1 MLVAAAGVALVVVG
15 AVLADNP
22 TKEKIARTAAG
33 DARARAE
40 VLRRADF
47 GKGWSG
53 GFKKPDF
60 SSGFRCSYK
69 PKQSDLVL
77 VGAARTTW
85 HRPAAYEIDSEAQV
99 LRTAAMVQRDWR
111 RTVIAPQVLPCLR
124 KTFTELLG
132 SSGRL
137 LSLRRTAFPH
147 LTTYTR
153 AFRVLATLG
162 SGSNQERFESDIVA
176 LGADRNEVS
185 LSLTAAG
192 GNAAQLR
199 AQELRLAR
207 ALAHRMH
214 S

>member
-1 MLVAAAGVALVVVG
+1 VLVTAAGVALV
-15 AVLADNP
+15 AAAAALAEKP
-22 TKEKIARTAAG
+22 KIARTPAG
-33 DARARAE
+33 NAQARAV
-40 VLRRADF
+40 VLRRADL

-53 GFKKPDF
+53 GPEKPDF
-60 SSGFRCSYK
+60 SSGLHCSYK
-69 PKQSDLVL
+69 PKQSDLVV

-85 HRPAAYEIDSEAQV
+85 DKPTTYEIDTQAQV
-99 LRTAAMVQRDWR
+99 MRTAAMVTRDWR

-124 KTFTELLG
+124 KTFREILG

-137 LSLRRTAFPH
+137 LSLRRVAFPH

-162 SGSNQERFESDIVA
+162 SGSNRVPFESDFVA
-176 LGADRNEVS
+176 MGERRNEVS
-185 LSLTAAG
+185 LTLTAAG
-192 GNAAQLR
+192 GKAALLR

-207 ALAHRMH
+207 VLAQRMH

>member
-1 MLVAAAGVALVVVG
+1 VLVAAAGVTVVAAGV
-15 AVLADNP
+15 ALAD
-22 TKEKIARTAAG
+22 KEQIARTPAG
-33 DARARAE
+33 NAQARAE
-40 VLRRADF
+40 VLRRADL

-60 SSGFRCSYK
+60 STGFRCSYQ
-69 PKQSDLVL
+69 PKQSDLVA
-77 VGAARTTW
+77 VGAAETTW
-85 HRPAAYEIDSEAQV
+85 DRPTTYEIDSEAQV
-99 LRTAAMVQRDWR
+99 LRTAAMVRRDWR

-124 KTFTELLG
+124 KTFRELIG

-137 LSLRRTAFPH
+137 LSLGRLAFPH
-147 LTTYTR
+147 LTRYTR

-162 SGSNQERFESDIVA
+162 SGTNRERFESDFVA
-176 LGADRNEVS
+176 MGAGRNEVS

-192 GNAAQLR
+192 GKAAWLR

-207 ALAHRMH
+207 VLAHRMH

>member
-1 MLVAAAGVALVVVG
+1 MLVAAAGVVLVAAGVAL
-15 AVLADNP
+15 AEEP
-22 TKEKIARTAAG
+22 KIARTPAG
-33 DARARAE
+33 NAQARAV
-40 VLRRADF
+40 VLRRADL

-60 SSGFRCSYK
+60 SSGLRCSYH
-69 PKQSDLVL
+69 PKQADLVV
-77 VGAARTTW
+77 VGAAETTW
-85 HRPAAYEIDSEAQV
+85 DRPTTYEIDSEVQV
-99 LRTAAMVQRDWR
+99 MRTAAMVRRDWR

-124 KTFTELLG
+124 TTFRKLIG

-137 LSLRRTAFPH
+137 LSLRRVAFPH

-162 SGSNQERFESDIVA
+162 TGSNRERFESDFVA
-176 LGADRNEVS
+176 MGAGRNEVS
-185 LSLTAAG
+185 LSLAAAG
-192 GNAAQLR
+192 GSAALLR

-207 ALAHRMH
+207 LLAHRMH